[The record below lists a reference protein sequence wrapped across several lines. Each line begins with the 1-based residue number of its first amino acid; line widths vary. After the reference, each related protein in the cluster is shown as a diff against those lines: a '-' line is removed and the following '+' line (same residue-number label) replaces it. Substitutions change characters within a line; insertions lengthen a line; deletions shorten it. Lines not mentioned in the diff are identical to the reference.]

1 MEEVHMGEKN
11 VLVSH
16 LSDKLRYCRER
27 DCIQSTHFLDSAS
40 LSEAKHFCKSEK
52 ARAIFFGGY
61 EDAERVICVFIPDFY
76 PSDMFPSYFFD
87 KNGEQPLKAVR
98 CTWAQG
104 SPKLSHRDIL
114 GSMLAL
120 GITREATG
128 DILVSETS
136 ADIFVLPQMVDFLI
150 SHYEKAGK
158 TPISVREISLSEV
171 MIPRVNIERMRD
183 TVTSMRLD
191 CVLSAI
197 YSLSRAKTEEA
208 VSSGIAYVND
218 TKILKPDATVKN
230 GDKIVLRGMG
240 KAKIISSDG
249 ISKKGK
255 TIIIFD
261 RYR

>member
-1 MEEVHMGEKN
+1 MNEKD

-27 DCIQSTHFLDSAS
+27 DCIQSTHFLDAAS
-40 LSEAKHFCKSEK
+40 LSEAKRFCAAEK
-52 ARAIFFGGY
+52 ARAVFFGGY
-61 EDAERVICVFIPDFY
+61 ENAERVICAFIPDFY
-76 PSDMFPSYFFD
+76 PDEMFPLYFFD
-87 KNGEQPLKAVR
+87 GGEDQPVRAVR

-128 DILVSETS
+128 DILVSECS

-150 SHYEKAGK
+150 SHYEKAGRV
-158 TPISVREISLSEV
+158 PLSVREIPLSEV
-171 MIPRVNIERMRD
+171 ILPEVNIERMRD
-183 TVTSMRLD
+183 TVASMRLD

-197 YSLSRAKTEEA
+197 YSLSRSKAEEV
-208 VSSGIAYVND
+208 VSAGITFVND
-218 TKILKPDATVKN
+218 IKASKPDAPIKD

-249 ISKKGK
+249 ISKRGRVV
-255 TIIIFD
+255 IIFD